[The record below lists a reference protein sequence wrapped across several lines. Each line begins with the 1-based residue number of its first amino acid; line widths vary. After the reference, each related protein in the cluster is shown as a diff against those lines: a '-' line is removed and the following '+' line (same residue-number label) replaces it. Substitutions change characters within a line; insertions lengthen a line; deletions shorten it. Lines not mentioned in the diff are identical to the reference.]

1 MIGTLEAVADR
12 YVTRQQIDERGG
24 NEKGAEAPGSLLVN
38 DDRTLFDAGQA
49 YAENTSW
56 SVSMF
61 KDLRTSTGAE
71 MRFFVPVLNVPF
83 RLIWAYN
90 PHRDAFQP
98 ATAFRFGIGTTF

>member
-1 MIGTLEAVADR
+1 
-12 YVTRQQIDERGG
+12 
-24 NEKGAEAPGSLLVN
+24 
-38 DDRTLFDAGQA
+38 
-49 YAENTSW
+49 
-56 SVSMF
+56 MF